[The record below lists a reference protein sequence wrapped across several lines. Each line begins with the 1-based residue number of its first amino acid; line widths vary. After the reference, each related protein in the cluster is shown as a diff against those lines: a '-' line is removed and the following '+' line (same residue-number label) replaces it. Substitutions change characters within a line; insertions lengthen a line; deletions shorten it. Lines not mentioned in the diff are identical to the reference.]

1 MLKRKT
7 IKVKSNRKNVESRT
21 EDTAVIK
28 KHHIDVSII
37 IAVRPSQTLCKP
49 PIWCRIEAPHWR

>member
-28 KHHIDVSII
+28 KHHIDVSIELNREKRTI
-37 IAVRPSQTLCKP
+37 DKKP
-49 PIWCRIEAPHWR
+49 PM